1 MLLKSYNINIL
12 IIIFFK
18 RYKMSESK
26 NFHKNLQILKKR
38 VKERRKQELYDMM
51 NEASNTMEDKIAL
64 IKMSLTELDGKE
76 ITDSFKTLI
85 NNDAKIKKE

>member
-1 MLLKSYNINIL
+1 
-12 IIIFFK
+12 
-18 RYKMSESK
+18 MSETK

-76 ITDSFKTLI
+76 LSDSFKSLI
-85 NNDAKIKKE
+85 NSDKKVKKE

>member
-1 MLLKSYNINIL
+1 
-12 IIIFFK
+12 
-18 RYKMSESK
+18 MSNTK

-76 ITDSFKTLI
+76 LSDSFKSLI
-85 NNDAKIKKE
+85 NSDKNIKKE

>member
-1 MLLKSYNINIL
+1 
-12 IIIFFK
+12 
-18 RYKMSESK
+18 MSETK

-76 ITDSFKTLI
+76 LSDSFKSLI
-85 NNDAKIKKE
+85 NSDKNIKKE

>member
-1 MLLKSYNINIL
+1 
-12 IIIFFK
+12 
-18 RYKMSESK
+18 MSDTK

-51 NEASNTMEDKIAL
+51 NEASNTMEDKIAW

-76 ITDSFKTLI
+76 LSDSFKSLI
-85 NNDAKIKKE
+85 NNDKKVKKE